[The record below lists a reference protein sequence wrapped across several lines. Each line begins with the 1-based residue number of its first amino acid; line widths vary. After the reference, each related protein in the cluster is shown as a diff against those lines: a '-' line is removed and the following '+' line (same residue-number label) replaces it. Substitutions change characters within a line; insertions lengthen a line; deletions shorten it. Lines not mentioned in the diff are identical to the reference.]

1 MERVA
6 FAVLGARGFIGART
20 VAALRARSLSVR
32 AVARDLRGLERDP
45 DARAAD
51 ALDVAAL
58 TSAFRGCDVVVHA
71 VYPGHETAGR
81 AMEAAYAAGEAAGV
95 RRIVHLSTASVHGQA
110 PPPSTDEESPLRLWQ
125 EFPYNSAKVRA
136 ERALRRARARGT
148 VEIVMLRPGIV
159 LGPRSRWISEFAD
172 ALLVG
177 RAALVDQGRG
187 VCNSIDVDN
196 LVHAIEL
203 AARTPGVDD
212 EAFLVGDAERVTW
225 ADVYGPVASALG
237 YHLSSVPSVDPP
249 LHATRWIDRVRD
261 AARGSEHLAPVRRT
275 LAPPARVLWSLFRRG
290 PAGASPVDAQGPF
303 LDPMKA
309 RLQRCSVKLPIDK
322 AVQRL
327 GYAPPVP
334 FDEGMR
340 RSLAWMQTAGYPF
353 RSIPA
358 PLRPP
363 VAT

>member
-1 MERVA
+1 
-6 FAVLGARGFIGART
+6 
-20 VAALRARSLSVR
+20 VR

-58 TSAFRGCDVVVHA
+58 ASAFRGCDVVVHA
-71 VYPGHETAGR
+71 VYTSHETAGR
-81 AMEAAYAAGEAAGV
+81 AMEATYAACEAAGV
-95 RRIVHLSTASVHGQA
+95 RRIVHVSTASVHGQA
-110 PPPSTDEESPLRLWQ
+110 PPPSTDERSPLRLWQ
-125 EFPYNSAKVRA
+125 EFPYNNAKVRA

-159 LGPRSRWISEFAD
+159 FGPRSRWISEFAD
-172 ALLVG
+172 ALLAG
-177 RAALVDQGRG
+177 RAGLVDDGRG
-187 VCNSIDVDN
+187 VCNSIYVDN

-237 YHLSSVPSVDPP
+237 FDLSSVPSVDPP
-249 LHATRWIDRVRD
+249 RDAAGWLDRVRD
-261 AARGSEHLAPVRRT
+261 MARHSAHLAPVRRT
-275 LAPPARVLWSLFRRG
+275 MAPPLRMLRSLLRRG
-290 PAGASPVDAQGPF
+290 PTSTSPVDATGPF

-309 RLQRCSVKLPIDK
+309 RLQRCSVRLPIRK
-322 AVQRL
+322 AVRRL
-327 GYAPPVP
+327 GYEPPVP

-340 RSLAWMQTAGYPF
+340 RTLAWMQTAGYPF
-353 RSIPA
+353 RSTPA
-358 PLRPP
+358 PLRSA
-363 VAT
+363 VGS